1 MGGGGGG
8 GGAWGG
14 EGKGGG
20 EWGGGGEGGGGG
32 RRGWFMMRE
41 SRQVIKSEGG
51 EMRVVLSPRGRII
64 EKPMHIGF
72 LTMEPK
78 TLFVPQYLDSS
89 LLIFIRQGEATLGVI
104 CKDEFGERKLKAG
117 DIYWIP
123 AGSVFYLH
131 NTGLGQR
138 LHVICSID
146 PTQSLGF
153 ETFQPFYIG
162 GGPSSVLA
170 GFDPH
175 TLTSAFNVS
184 LPELQQMMM
193 SQFRGPMY
201 TSRKGHNHSRRYGPN
216 SWG

>member
-1 MGGGGGG
+1 VGNMEKNKRAIGFLLLVVLINGVMMTRSNGYEGEEEWGGAGGGEWGGAEGGGAWGGGGGG

-14 EGKGGG
+14 EGEGGG

-89 LLIFIRQGEATLGVI
+89 LLIFIRQGISRSLSTCV
-104 CKDEFGERKLKAG
+104 
-117 DIYWIP
+117 
-123 AGSVFYLH
+123 YLFLS
-131 NTGLGQR
+131 TC
-138 LHVICSID
+138 V
-146 PTQSLGF
+146 
-153 ETFQPFYIG
+153 
-162 GGPSSVLA
+162 
-170 GFDPH
+170 
-175 TLTSAFNVS
+175 TLTLYTCVY
-184 LPELQQMMM
+184 LQVKQ
-193 SQFRGPMY
+193 PLE
-201 TSRKGHNHSRRYGPN
+201 
-216 SWG
+216 